1 MYYYFLVDGSISI
14 LDFFPPF
21 FSFVLIYL
29 LYFLYFAGLE
39 QPPKVSLGSTY
50 VFSLAYFSSYVL
62 IINFF
67 LLVFFWFSVEPAN
80 IEISP
85 EPLKPIELL
94 LEEELARAANKCP
107 FIFAPGEKP
116 FLIIYV
122 EEIGIDEFY
131 RRIEGLPKISSFEEI
146 ENIN

>member
-14 LDFFPPF
+14 LGFFPPF
-21 FSFVLIYL
+21 FSFVLKYL

-39 QPPKVSLGSTY
+39 QLPKVSLGSTY
-50 VFSLAYFSSYVL
+50 VFSLAYISSYVL

-67 LLVFFWFSVEPAN
+67 LLAFFWFSVEPTN
-80 IEISP
+80 FEISSEPIEI
-85 EPLKPIELL
+85 LI
-94 LEEELARAANKCP
+94 EELTPAKNNKCP
-107 FIFAPGEKP
+107 FIFAPGEEKP
-116 FLIIYV
+116 FLFTYV

-131 RRIEGLPKISSFEEI
+131 RRIDNLPKISSFEEI